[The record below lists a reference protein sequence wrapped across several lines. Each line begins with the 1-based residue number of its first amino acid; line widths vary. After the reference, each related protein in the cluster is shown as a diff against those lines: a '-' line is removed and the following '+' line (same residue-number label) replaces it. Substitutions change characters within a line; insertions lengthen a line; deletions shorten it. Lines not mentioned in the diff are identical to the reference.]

1 MQILDLDDIVIV
13 GEGGLDILARTVL
26 VVIAF
31 LVLDVTGEGLMIYA
45 MRTKNTFKVRQI
57 KFKYDDPIIIPLL
70 DACYCRL
77 GLSGSSSSP
86 ALDADDTV
94 TLRLCF

>member
-1 MQILDLDDIVIV
+1 MRILDLDDIVIV
-13 GEGGLDILARTVL
+13 GKGGLDILARTVL
-26 VVIAF
+26 VLVVIAF
-31 LVLDVTGEGLMIYA
+31 LDITGEGFMIYA
-45 MRTKNTFKVRQI
+45 VRTKNTFKVKQI

-94 TLRLCF
+94 APRLCF